1 MTIKLKKVIKEIISH
16 HIYSLINFYSIRF
29 GKISLMSK
37 MLEDL
42 MVTPFE
48 DDILRMKVYIE
59 NIIIQMCINL
69 FTNEDYTKLHMLV

>member
-1 MTIKLKKVIKEIISH
+1 
-16 HIYSLINFYSIRF
+16 
-29 GKISLMSK
+29 